1 MSTTP
6 RKPKKLLSGEQKYD
20 LWLRMLTSQ
29 ITTTQAATEAGVD
42 RSTIMT
48 VRKVARDAAVAALSA
63 RPGQRKVDRDE
74 QTEIVHLQHIL
85 TKLDISDGEDGDG
98 RVLAVLSYLRQPT

>member
-29 ITTTQAATEAGVD
+29 ITTAQAASEAGVD

-48 VRKVARDAAVAALSA
+48 VRKVARSEIGPQKKEVA
-63 RPGQRKVDRDE
+63 G
-74 QTEIVHLQHIL
+74 TE
-85 TKLDISDGEDGDG
+85 
-98 RVLAVLSYLRQPT
+98 Y